1 MRLYPDVHV
10 KGQSFAHV
18 KKVVVPMQSMSLRE
32 ILRRFVRK
40 ESLPVSHEGTYE
52 DRYDYDLEKLAHED
66 LTVKEELL
74 SEFRQRVK
82 DLDLKVKLEEKT
94 LKEKQREKQEAS
106 YQSMLKD
113 LSTKVA
119 NATGVKT

>member
-1 MRLYPDVHV
+1 MHLYPKIAV
-10 KGQSFAHV
+10 KGQSFIGI

-32 ILRRFVRK
+32 IVKRFVRR
-40 ESLPVSHEGTYE
+40 EALPLSHEGTYE
-52 DRYDYDLEKLAHED
+52 DRYDYDLEKIAHED

-82 DLDLKVKLEEKT
+82 DLDLKVKAEEST
-94 LKEKQREKQEAS
+94 LKEKQRAKQEAS
-106 YQSMLKD
+106 YQAMLKD

-119 NATGVKT
+119 NAAGEKT